1 MRATICQGRFG
12 LWTFQCGNSV
22 VANKAT
28 YQKQYHPSWQG
39 KLRGRYVSHISYDLR
54 GRLTVSANSEGS
66 TIFSRVVTLVP
77 SVEYDTWNERARC
90 NKESSKVSRADAC
103 DGKRDQ
109 KDTSDKYENNRGDK
123 METSFT
129 ETV

>member
-12 LWTFQCGNSV
+12 LWTCQCGNIV

-28 YQKQYHPSWQG
+28 CQKRYHPSWQG
-39 KLRGRYVSHISYDLR
+39 KLRGQYVSHISYDLR
-54 GRLTVSANSEGS
+54 RWLTVSANSEGS

-77 SVEYDTWNERARC
+77 SVEYDTWSEGARR

-109 KDTSDKYENNRGDK
+109 KDASDKYENNRRGK
-123 METSFT
+123 VETSFT